1 MVLCMLTAER
11 GFLKSRAP
19 PAEAA
24 GMTIKRCVART
35 GGLAGVHPS
44 KRPPLPGTEKLWQGV
59 RTLAESVLAIRTG
72 ERLRMQMGDV
82 ESSVLH

>member
-1 MVLCMLTAER
+1 MTVARFVVLTA
-11 GFLKSRAP
+11 
-19 PAEAA
+19 
-24 GMTIKRCVART
+24 
-35 GGLAGVHPS
+35 GLAGFHPS